1 MNPSFAC
8 VTGSLLKSQMYIC
21 LGLNNIYFWRIKNC
35 VIYLGKTGCK
45 DNRREKKLFHPW
57 NIIIIINS
65 IHDQETKQTLAS
77 QSIKNY
83 SQIEKKG

>member
-1 MNPSFAC
+1 M
-8 VTGSLLKSQMYIC
+8 K
-21 LGLNNIYFWRIKNC
+21 KNKN
-35 VIYLGKTGCK
+35 Y
-45 DNRREKKLFHPW
+45 NHPW

-83 SQIEKKG
+83 SQIKAREKMVQMERKEGKMWIKQIFYILVIKYDIRQIDCKHAGIEN